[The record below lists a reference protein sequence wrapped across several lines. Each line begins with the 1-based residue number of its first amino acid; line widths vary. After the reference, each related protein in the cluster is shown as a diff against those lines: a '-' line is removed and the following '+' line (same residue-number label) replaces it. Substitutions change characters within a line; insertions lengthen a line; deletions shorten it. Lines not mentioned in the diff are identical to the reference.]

1 MHFNCRGGTQRRKKS
16 SVRPSFYMEQVGDSF
31 VLFPLLKSIS
41 FLVLDMP
48 QGTLTSSKKHS
59 VKGSYLLLNRSHV
72 FSKSALLSKSQ
83 SDLVTMQLMSAGP
96 RRRCFVTYPGQELE
110 HFVPRLWI
118 SQHVG
123 GLNIFLCI
131 KPGSQSAWWRS
142 MFNAVIYKSSHSA
155 RRGAIQHLT
164 KSSRCFWVGHCWC
177 WEEVPR
183 ETFIIHQVI
192 TQSNMLFTWV
202 LVCLVA
208 KPHTYERLVRIP
220 KPQVELSRAVEISW
234 SFHTEN
240 LKSK

>member
-1 MHFNCRGGTQRRKKS
+1 MFFRNQRSCQKVKS
-16 SVRPSFYMEQVGDSF
+16 G
-31 VLFPLLKSIS
+31 
-41 FLVLDMP
+41 
-48 QGTLTSSKKHS
+48 
-59 VKGSYLLLNRSHV
+59 
-72 FSKSALLSKSQ
+72 
-83 SDLVTMQLMSAGP
+83 LVTMQLMSAGP
-96 RRRCFVTYPGQELE
+96 RRRYFVTYPGQEPE
-110 HFVPRLWI
+110 HFVARLWT
-118 SQHVG
+118 SQHAG

-131 KPGSQSAWWRS
+131 KLGSQPAWWRPV
-142 MFNAVIYKSSHSA
+142 FNAVIYKSSHSA
-155 RRGAIQHLT
+155 RRGAVQHLT

-177 WEEVPR
+177 WEEVPW

-202 LVCLVA
+202 VVCLVA